1 MSDINEKAAPPAPS
15 EVKATSVNYNNLG
28 EVFTK
33 ISAWDEYDP
42 VNTHLDELNIDIE
55 SAVYSAV
62 DGVSGWALKTILG
75 YELNGEIVQDDTGNP
90 EVINYADEICKR
102 HKAWTIAKTHEPQT
116 IRCFVKSVGQD
127 TGGQPNVAAYP
138 LGNEVSVN
146 LTIPARGKYTVTFNA
161 NGGENA
167 PAAQTK
173 WHNETLILSSQ
184 KPTRTDYVFMGW
196 SKTKKGPSSGNYA
209 IDYAAGA
216 SFTENANTTLYAV
229 WKPRPLVIKYDANG
243 GTGAP
248 ADQTKEHGQSI
259 NLHTTVPTRQGYT
272 FQGWATSNSSSTV
285 AYQAGAT
292 YTADADVTL
301 YAVWE
306 IITYTI
312 TYNANGGTGAPN
324 AQTKEYGTTVAL
336 SSTRPTK
343 DGHVFQGWSTA
354 NDATAEYQP
363 GANYTA
369 NANVTLY
376 AVWKIITY
384 TISYDA
390 NGGSGAPQDQTKE
403 WNRAINLSATSPTRQ
418 GYTFQGWATSSSG
431 AVQYQPNQSYTAN
444 ASVTLYAIWEI
455 ITYTIAYNAN
465 GGYDAP
471 ANQSKEYGKSVNIT
485 TAKPKKINSE
495 FLGWSTT
502 ASGAVQYASGS
513 VYNANANLSLFAV
526 WRRIPIMKSLNGYE
540 IYDEAVRE
548 LALGVTT
555 TGTGAAYKAD
565 VKAIDA
571 LTAGVNFTIV
581 PHVTCTTLSPTLDVN
596 GFGAK
601 PIKQRLSSGLTNT
614 IALASNDMFAQ
625 GKPVEVFYD
634 GASWVIDMQAPDATH
649 LHGVVPVGSLPTIPV
664 NNLPTVPVNKGG
676 TGATTAFAALNNLG
690 ITWGTAEAPAQGTPN
705 SIYIQIN

>member
-1 MSDINEKAAPPAPS
+1 MDAKNNGTKAPESPEKTNVS
-15 EVKATSVNYNNLG
+15 SVDYNKLGNVFTSVEG
-28 EVFTK
+28 W
-33 ISAWDEYDP
+33 SDWDGG
-42 VNTHLDELNIDIE
+42 THEPDSTYIAVR
-55 SAVYSAV
+55 SAVYSTEG
-62 DGVSGWALKTILG
+62 GVTGWALKTILG
-75 YELNGEIVQDDTGNP
+75 YEINGEIVQDDTGKP
-90 EVINYADEICKR
+90 EVINYVDRICNRTKTWR
-102 HKAWTIAKTHEPQT
+102 VPKTHEQQSV
-116 IRCFVKSVGQD
+116 RLFVKSVGQD

-138 LGNEVSVN
+138 LDNEVSVE
-146 LTIPARGKYTVTFNA
+146 LAIPAKDKYTVTYNA
-161 NGGENA
+161 NDGENT

-196 SKTKKGPSSGNYA
+196 SKTKKEPSSGNYA

-216 SFTENANTTLYAV
+216 SFTENTNTTLYAV
-229 WKPRPLVIKYDANG
+229 WKPRPFVIKYDANG

-248 ADQTKEHGQSI
+248 ADQAKEHGQSI
-259 NLHTTVPTRQGYT
+259 KLHTTVPARQGYT
-272 FQGWATSNSSSTV
+272 FQGWATLKSSGTV

-301 YAVWE
+301 YAVWK

-324 AQTKEYGTTVAL
+324 AQTKEYGKTVAL

-354 NDATAEYQP
+354 NDTTVEYQP
-363 GANYTA
+363 EANYTA

-390 NGGSGAPQDQTKE
+390 NGGSGAPQDQTKT
-403 WNRAINLSATSPTRQ
+403 WGIATDLSATKPTRQ

-444 ASVTLYAIWEI
+444 ANVTLYAIWKI
-455 ITYTIAYNAN
+455 IAYTIAYNAN

-471 ANQSKEYGKSVNIT
+471 TNQSKEYGKSVNIT

-502 ASGAVQYASGS
+502 ASGEVQYTGGS
-513 VYNANANLSLFAV
+513 IYNANANLSLFAV

-571 LTAGVNFTIV
+571 LTVGVNFTIV

-614 IALASNDMFAQ
+614 IALASNDMFAK

-634 GASWVIDMQAPDATH
+634 GTSWVIDMQAPDATH
-649 LHGVVPVGSLPTIPV
+649 LHGVVPVGS
-664 NNLPTVPVNKGG
+664 LPTVPVNKGG

-690 ITWGTAEAPAQGTPN
+690 ITWGTAEAPAKGTPN

>member
-1 MSDINEKAAPPAPS
+1 MSDINEKATPPAPS
-15 EVKATSVNYNNLG
+15 GVKAASVNYDNLG

-33 ISAWDEYDP
+33 VSAWDGYDP
-42 VNTHLDELNIDIE
+42 QYIKPDQLNIDIE
-55 SAVYSAV
+55 STVYSVV

-102 HKAWTIAKTHEPQT
+102 HKAWTITKTHEPQT
-116 IRCFVKSVGQD
+116 IRCFVKSVGQN

-146 LTIPARGKYTVTFNA
+146 LTIPAREKYTITFNA

-196 SKTKKGPSSGNYA
+196 SKTKKEPSSGNYA
-209 IDYAAGA
+209 IDCAAGA
-216 SFTENANTTLYAV
+216 SFTENTNTTLYAV

-248 ADQTKEHGQSI
+248 AD
-259 NLHTTVPTRQGYT
+259 
-272 FQGWATSNSSSTV
+272 
-285 AYQAGAT
+285 
-292 YTADADVTL
+292 
-301 YAVWE
+301 
-306 IITYTI
+306 
-312 TYNANGGTGAPN
+312 
-324 AQTKEYGTTVAL
+324 
-336 SSTRPTK
+336 
-343 DGHVFQGWSTA
+343 
-354 NDATAEYQP
+354 
-363 GANYTA
+363 
-369 NANVTLY
+369 
-376 AVWKIITY
+376 
-384 TISYDA
+384 
-390 NGGSGAPQDQTKE
+390 
-403 WNRAINLSATSPTRQ
+403 
-418 GYTFQGWATSSSG
+418 
-431 AVQYQPNQSYTAN
+431 
-444 ASVTLYAIWEI
+444 
-455 ITYTIAYNAN
+455 
-465 GGYDAP
+465 
-471 ANQSKEYGKSVNIT
+471 QSKEYGKSVNIT

-502 ASGAVQYASGS
+502 ASGEVQYTGGS
-513 VYNANANLSLFAV
+513 IYNTNANLSLFAI

-540 IYDEAVRE
+540 VYDEAVRE

-565 VKAIDA
+565 VKAIDV
-571 LTAGVNFTIV
+571 LTVGVNFTIV

-614 IALASNDMFAQ
+614 IALASNDMFAK
-625 GKPVEVFYD
+625 GKPVNVFYD
-634 GASWVIDMQAPDATH
+634 GTSWVIDVQALDATH
-649 LHGVVPVGSLPTIPV
+649 LNGVVPVGS
-664 NNLPTVPVNKGG
+664 LPTVPVNKGG

-690 ITWGTAEAPAQGTPN
+690 ITWGTEEAPANGTPN

>member
-1 MSDINEKAAPPAPS
+1 MDAKNNGTKAPESPEKTNVS
-15 EVKATSVNYNNLG
+15 SVDYNKLGNVFTSVEG
-28 EVFTK
+28 W
-33 ISAWDEYDP
+33 SDWDGG
-42 VNTHLDELNIDIE
+42 THEPDSTYIAVR
-55 SAVYSAV
+55 SAVYSTEG
-62 DGVSGWALKTILG
+62 GVTGWALKTILG
-75 YELNGEIVQDDTGNP
+75 YEINGEIVQDDTGKP
-90 EVINYADEICKR
+90 EVINYADRICNRTKTWR
-102 HKAWTIAKTHEPQT
+102 VPKTHEQQSV
-116 IRCFVKSVGQD
+116 RLFVKSVGQD

-138 LGNEVSVN
+138 LDNEVSVE
-146 LTIPARGKYTVTFNA
+146 LAIPAKDKYTVTYNA

-196 SKTKKGPSSGNYA
+196 SKTKREPSSGNYA

-259 NLHTTVPTRQGYT
+259 KLHTTVPTRQGYT
-272 FQGWATSNSSSTV
+272 FQGWATSKSSSTV

-301 YAVWE
+301 YAVWQ

-324 AQTKEYGTTVAL
+324 TQTKEYGKTVAI
-336 SSTRPTK
+336 SATRPTR

-354 NDATAEYQP
+354 NDTTAEYQP

-390 NGGSGAPQDQTKE
+390 NGGSGAPQDQTKT
-403 WNRAINLSATSPTRQ
+403 WGIATDLSATKPTRQ
-418 GYTFQGWATSSSG
+418 GYTFQGWATSSTGS
-431 AVQYQPNQSYTAN
+431 VQYQPNQSYTAN
-444 ASVTLYAIWEI
+444 ANVTLYAIWKI

-471 ANQSKEYGKSVNIT
+471 TNQSKEYGKSVNIT

-502 ASGAVQYASGS
+502 ASGEVQYTGGS
-513 VYNANANLSLFAV
+513 IYNANANLSLFAV
-526 WRRIPIMKSLNGYE
+526 WRRIQIMKSLNGYE

-571 LTAGVNFTIV
+571 LTVGVNFTIV

-614 IALASNDMFAQ
+614 IALASNDMFAK

-634 GASWVIDMQAPDATH
+634 GTSWVIDMQAPDATH
-649 LHGVVPVGSLPTIPV
+649 LHGVVPIG
-664 NNLPTVPVNKGG
+664 NLPTVPVNKGG

-690 ITWGTAEAPAQGTPN
+690 ITWGTAEAPAKGTPN

>member
-1 MSDINEKAAPPAPS
+1 MSDIN
-15 EVKATSVNYNNLG
+15 VKAVNSPDEEKSTSVNYNSLG
-28 EVFTK
+28 DVFTK
-33 ISAWDEYDP
+33 ISAWKEYDP
-42 VNTHLDELNIDIE
+42 NYTKPDQLNIDIE
-55 SAVYSAV
+55 SAVYSV
-62 DGVSGWALKTILG
+62 VGGVSGWALKTILG
-75 YELNGEIVQDDTGNP
+75 YELNGEIVQDDTGKP

-102 HKAWTIAKTHEPQT
+102 RKTWTIAKAHETQT

-138 LGNEVSVN
+138 LDNEVSVN
-146 LTIPARGKYTVTFNA
+146 LTIPAKTKYTVTYNA
-161 NGGENA
+161 NGGTNA
-167 PAAQTK
+167 PEAQTK

-196 SKTKKGPSSGNYA
+196 SKTKKEPSGGDYA

-229 WKPRPLVIKYDANG
+229 WKPRPFVIKYDANG

-248 ADQTKEHGQSI
+248 EDQTKEHGQSI
-259 NLHTTVPTRQGYT
+259 KLHTTVPARQGYT
-272 FQGWATSNSSSTV
+272 FQGWSTSRESNTV

-301 YAVWE
+301 YAVWK

-324 AQTKEYGTTVAL
+324 AQTKEYGKTVTL
-336 SSTRPTK
+336 SATRPTK

-354 NDATAEYQP
+354 NDTTVEYQP

-390 NGGSGAPQDQTKE
+390 NGGSGAPKDQTKS
-403 WNRAINLSATSPTRQ
+403 WGVALNSSATKPTRQ

-431 AVQYQPNQSYTAN
+431 NVQYQPNASYTAN
-444 ASVTLYAIWEI
+444 ANVTLYAIWKI
-455 ITYTIAYNAN
+455 ITYTITYNAN

-471 ANQSKEYGKSVNIT
+471 SSHTKEYGKSISLST
-485 TAKPKKINSE
+485 TVPKKINSE
-495 FLGWSTT
+495 FLGWSTS
-502 ASGAVQYASGS
+502 AQGSVEYASGS
-513 VYNANANLSLFAV
+513 IYNSNANLSLFAV
-526 WRRIPIMKSLNGYE
+526 WRRMPIMKMLNGYE

-548 LALGVTT
+548 LSLGVATS
-555 TGTGAAYKAD
+555 GTGAAYKAD

-571 LTAGVNFTIV
+571 LTVGVNFTIV
-581 PHVTCTTLSPTLDVN
+581 PHVANSTSSPTLNIN

-601 PIKQRLSSGLTNT
+601 AIRQRLSNGTNDSVE
-614 IALASNDMFAQ
+614 LANGFLAA
-625 GKPVEVFYD
+625 GKPVHVVYD
-634 GASWVIDMQAPDATH
+634 GVNWIVDMPKPVATH
-649 LHGVVPVGSLPTIPV
+649 LEGVAPVSS
-664 NNLPTVPVNKGG
+664 GG
-676 TGATTAFAALNNLG
+676 TGATVAATALNNLG
-690 ITWGTAEAPAQGTPN
+690 ITWGTAEPPANGTPG

>member
-1 MSDINEKAAPPAPS
+1 MDAKNNGTKAPESPEKTNVS
-15 EVKATSVNYNNLG
+15 SVDYNKLGNVFTSVEG
-28 EVFTK
+28 W
-33 ISAWDEYDP
+33 SDWDGG
-42 VNTHLDELNIDIE
+42 THEPDSTYIAVR
-55 SAVYSAV
+55 SAVYSTEG
-62 DGVSGWALKTILG
+62 GVTGWALKTILG
-75 YELNGEIVQDDTGNP
+75 YEINGEIVQDDTGKP
-90 EVINYADEICKR
+90 EVINYADRICNRTKTWR
-102 HKAWTIAKTHEPQT
+102 VPKTHEQQSV
-116 IRCFVKSVGQD
+116 RLFVKSVGQD

-138 LGNEVSVN
+138 LSNEVSVS
-146 LTIPARGKYTVTFNA
+146 LTIPAKVKYTVTFNA

-167 PAAQTK
+167 PTAQTK

-196 SKTKKGPSSGNYA
+196 SKTKREPSSGNYA
-209 IDYAAGA
+209 IDYAVGA

-248 ADQTKEHGQSI
+248 ADQAKEHGQNI
-259 NLHTTVPTRQGYT
+259 KLHTTVPTRQGYT
-272 FQGWATSNSSSTV
+272 FQGWATSKSSNTV

-301 YAVWE
+301 YAVWQ

-324 AQTKEYGTTVAL
+324 TQTKEYGKTVAI
-336 SSTRPTK
+336 SATRPTR

-354 NDATAEYQP
+354 NDTTAEYQP

-369 NANVTLY
+369 NANATLY

-390 NGGSGAPQDQTKE
+390 NGGSGAPQDHAKT
-403 WNRAINLSATSPTRQ
+403 WGVAINLSATKPTRQ

-444 ASVTLYAIWEI
+444 ANVTLYAIWKI

-471 ANQSKEYGKSVNIT
+471 TNQSKEYGKSVNIT

-502 ASGAVQYASGS
+502 ASGEVQYTGGS
-513 VYNANANLSLFAV
+513 IYNANANLSLFAV

-571 LTAGVNFTIV
+571 LTVGVNFTIV

-614 IALASNDMFAQ
+614 IALASNDVFAK

-634 GASWVIDMQAPDATH
+634 GTSWVIDMQAPDATH
-649 LHGVVPVGSLPTIPV
+649 LHGVVSVGS
-664 NNLPTVPVNKGG
+664 LPTVPVNKGG

-690 ITWGTAEAPAQGTPN
+690 ITWGTAEAPAKGTPN

>member
-1 MSDINEKAAPPAPS
+1 MSDIN
-15 EVKATSVNYNNLG
+15 VKAVNSPDEEKSTSVNYNSLG
-28 EVFTK
+28 DVFTK
-33 ISAWDEYDP
+33 ISAWKEYDP
-42 VNTHLDELNIDIE
+42 NYTKPDQLNIDIE
-55 SAVYSAV
+55 SAVYSV
-62 DGVSGWALKTILG
+62 VGGVSGWALKTILG
-75 YELNGEIVQDDTGNP
+75 YELNGEIVQDDTGKP

-102 HKAWTIAKTHEPQT
+102 RKTWTVAKAHETQT

-138 LGNEVSVN
+138 LDNEVSVN
-146 LTIPARGKYTVTFNA
+146 LTIPAKTKYTVTYNA
-161 NGGENA
+161 NGGTNA
-167 PAAQTK
+167 PEAQTK

-196 SKTKKGPSSGNYA
+196 SKTKKEPSGGDYA

-259 NLHTTVPTRQGYT
+259 KLHTTVPTRQGYT
-272 FQGWATSNSSSTV
+272 FQGWATSKGSSTV

-301 YAVWE
+301 YAVWK

-324 AQTKEYGTTVAL
+324 AQTKEYGKTVTL
-336 SSTRPTK
+336 SATRPTK

-354 NDATAEYQP
+354 NDATVEYQP

-390 NGGSGAPQDQTKE
+390 NGGSGAPKDQTKT
-403 WNRAINLSATSPTRQ
+403 WGVALNLSATKPTRQ

-431 AVQYQPNQSYTAN
+431 NVQYQPNASYTAN
-444 ASVTLYAIWEI
+444 ANVTLYAIWKI
-455 ITYTIAYNAN
+455 ITYTITYNAN

-471 ANQSKEYGKSVNIT
+471 SSQTKEYGKSINLS
-485 TAKPKKINSE
+485 TAVPKKINSE
-495 FLGWSTT
+495 FLGWSTS
-502 ASGAVQYASGS
+502 AQGS
-513 VYNANANLSLFAV
+513 VEYAGGSIYNSNANLSLFAV
-526 WRRIPIMKSLNGYE
+526 WRRIPIMKMLNGYE

-548 LALGVTT
+548 LSLGVITS
-555 TGTGAAYKAD
+555 GTGAAYKAD

-571 LTAGVNFTIV
+571 LTVGVNFTMI
-581 PHVTCTTLSPTLDVN
+581 PHVAATSTSPTLNVN
-596 GFGAK
+596 NFGAK
-601 PIKQRLSSGLTNT
+601 PIRQRLSSSSSGSVSKVSSDMLSKDKPVNVVYDGENWL
-614 IALASNDMFAQ
+614 IDIPVPDASNI
-625 GKPVEVFYD
+625 Y
-634 GASWVIDMQAPDATH
+634 
-649 LHGVVPVGSLPTIPV
+649 GVVPVS
-664 NNLPTVPVNKGG
+664 NGG
-676 TGATTAFAALNNLG
+676 TGATIASTALNNLG
-690 ITWGTAEAPAQGTPN
+690 ITWGTAEPPASGTPG

>member
-1 MSDINEKAAPPAPS
+1 MDAKNNGTKAPESPEKTNVS
-15 EVKATSVNYNNLG
+15 SVDYNKLGNVFTSVEG
-28 EVFTK
+28 W
-33 ISAWDEYDP
+33 SDWDGG
-42 VNTHLDELNIDIE
+42 THEPDSTYIAVR
-55 SAVYSAV
+55 SAVYSTEG
-62 DGVSGWALKTILG
+62 GVTGWALKTILG
-75 YELNGEIVQDDTGNP
+75 YEINGEIVQDDTGKP
-90 EVINYADEICKR
+90 EVINYADRICNR
-102 HKAWTIAKTHEPQT
+102 TKAWRVPKTHEQQSV
-116 IRCFVKSVGQD
+116 RLFVKSVGQD

-138 LGNEVSVN
+138 LSNEVSVS
-146 LTIPARGKYTVTFNA
+146 LTIPAKVKYTATFNA

-196 SKTKKGPSSGNYA
+196 SKTKREPSSGNYA

-248 ADQTKEHGQSI
+248 ADQAKEHGQSI
-259 NLHTTVPTRQGYT
+259 KLHTTVPTRQGYT
-272 FQGWATSNSSSTV
+272 FQGWATSKSSSTV

-301 YAVWE
+301 YAVWQ

-324 AQTKEYGTTVAL
+324 TQTKEYGKTVAL
-336 SSTRPTK
+336 SATRPTK

-354 NDATAEYQP
+354 NDTTVEYQP

-390 NGGSGAPQDQTKE
+390 NGGSGAPQDHTKT
-403 WNRAINLSATSPTRQ
+403 WGVAINLSATKPTRH

-444 ASVTLYAIWEI
+444 ANVTLYAIWKI

-471 ANQSKEYGKSVNIT
+471 TNQSKEYGKSVNIT

-502 ASGAVQYASGS
+502 ASGEVQYTGGS
-513 VYNANANLSLFAV
+513 IYNANANLSLFAV

-555 TGTGAAYKAD
+555 TGTGAVYKAD

-571 LTAGVNFTIV
+571 LTVGVNFTIV

-614 IALASNDMFAQ
+614 IALASNDVFAK

-634 GASWVIDMQAPDATH
+634 GTSWVIDMQAPDATH
-649 LHGVVPVGSLPTIPV
+649 LHGVVPVGS
-664 NNLPTVPVNKGG
+664 LPTVPVNKGG

-690 ITWGTAEAPAQGTPN
+690 ITWGTAEAPAKGTPN

>member
-1 MSDINEKAAPPAPS
+1 MDAKNNGTKAPESPEKTNVS
-15 EVKATSVNYNNLG
+15 SVDYNKLGNVFTSVEG
-28 EVFTK
+28 W
-33 ISAWDEYDP
+33 SDWDGG
-42 VNTHLDELNIDIE
+42 THEPDSTYIAVR
-55 SAVYSAV
+55 SAVYSTEG
-62 DGVSGWALKTILG
+62 GVTGWALKTILG
-75 YELNGEIVQDDTGNP
+75 YEINGEIVQDDTGKP
-90 EVINYADEICKR
+90 EVINYADRICNRTKTWR
-102 HKAWTIAKTHEPQT
+102 VPKTHEQQPV
-116 IRCFVKSVGQD
+116 RLFVKSVGQD

-138 LGNEVSVN
+138 LDNEVSVE
-146 LTIPARGKYTVTFNA
+146 LAIPAKDKYTVTYNA

-196 SKTKKGPSSGNYA
+196 SKTKREPSSGNYA

-216 SFTENANTTLYAV
+216 SFTENANTTLYSV

-248 ADQTKEHGQSI
+248 ADQAKEHGQSI
-259 NLHTTVPTRQGYT
+259 KLHTTVPTRQGYT
-272 FQGWATSNSSSTV
+272 FQGWATSKSSSTV

-301 YAVWE
+301 YAVWQ

-324 AQTKEYGTTVAL
+324 TQTKEYGKTVAI
-336 SSTRPTK
+336 SATRPTK

-354 NDATAEYQP
+354 NDTTVEYQP

-390 NGGSGAPQDQTKE
+390 NGGSGAPQDHAKT
-403 WNRAINLSATSPTRQ
+403 WGVAINLSATKPTRQ

-444 ASVTLYAIWEI
+444 ANVTLYAIWKI

-502 ASGAVQYASGS
+502 ASGEVQYTGGS
-513 VYNANANLSLFAV
+513 IYNTNANLSLFAV

-548 LALGVTT
+548 LALGVAT

-571 LTAGVNFTIV
+571 LTVGVNFTIV

-614 IALASNDMFAQ
+614 IALASNDVFAK

-634 GASWVIDMQAPDATH
+634 GTSWVIDVQAPDATH
-649 LHGVVPVGSLPTIPV
+649 LHGVVPVGS
-664 NNLPTVPVNKGG
+664 LPTVPVNKGG

-690 ITWGTAEAPAQGTPN
+690 ITWGTAEAPAKGTPN

>member
-1 MSDINEKAAPPAPS
+1 MSDINAKAVPSPS
-15 EVKATSVNYNNLG
+15 EVKATSVDYNNLG

-42 VNTHLDELNIDIE
+42 HHTKPDQLNIDIE
-55 SAVYSAV
+55 SAVYSV
-62 DGVSGWALKTILG
+62 FDGVSGWALKTILG

-90 EVINYADEICKR
+90 EVVNYADEICKR
-102 HKAWTIAKTHEPQT
+102 HKAWTIVKTHEPQT

-146 LTIPARGKYTVTFNA
+146 LTIPARVKYTVTFNA
-161 NGGENA
+161 NGGTGA
-167 PAAQTK
+167 PSAQTK

-196 SKTKKGPSSGNYA
+196 SKTKREPSSGNYA
-209 IDYAAGA
+209 IDHAAGA

-259 NLHTTVPTRQGYT
+259 KLHTTVPTRQGYT
-272 FQGWATSNSSSTV
+272 FQGWATSKSSSTV

-301 YAVWE
+301 YAVWR

-324 AQTKEYGTTVAL
+324 TQTKEYGKTVAL

-343 DGHVFQGWSTA
+343 DGHVFQGWSTE
-354 NDATAEYQP
+354 NDTTAEYQP

-390 NGGSGAPQDQTKE
+390 NGGSGAPQDHTKT
-403 WNRAINLSATSPTRQ
+403 WGVAINLSATKPTRQ

-444 ASVTLYAIWEI
+444 ANVTLYAIWKI

-502 ASGAVQYASGS
+502 ASGEVQYTGGS
-513 VYNANANLSLFAV
+513 IYNANANLSLFAV

-571 LTAGVNFTIV
+571 LTVGVNFTIV

-614 IALASNDMFAQ
+614 IALASNDVFAK

-634 GASWVIDMQAPDATH
+634 GTSWVIDMQAPDATH
-649 LHGVVPVGSLPTIPV
+649 LHGVVPVGSLPTVPV
-664 NNLPTVPVNKGG
+664 NNGG

-690 ITWGTAEAPAQGTPN
+690 ITWGTAEAPAKGTPN

>member
-1 MSDINEKAAPPAPS
+1 MDAKNNGTKAPESPEKTNVS
-15 EVKATSVNYNNLG
+15 SVDYNKLG
-28 EVFTK
+28 NVFT
-33 ISAWDEYDP
+33 SAEGWSDWDGG
-42 VNTHLDELNIDIE
+42 THEPDSTYIAVR
-55 SAVYSAV
+55 SAVYSTEG
-62 DGVSGWALKTILG
+62 GVTGWALKTILG
-75 YELNGEIVQDDTGNP
+75 YEINGEIIQDDTGKP
-90 EVINYADEICKR
+90 EVINYADRICNRTKTWR
-102 HKAWTIAKTHEPQT
+102 VPKTHEQQSV
-116 IRCFVKSVGQD
+116 RLFVKSVGQD

-138 LGNEVSVN
+138 LDNEVSVE
-146 LTIPARGKYTVTFNA
+146 LAIPAKDKYTVTYNA
-161 NGGENA
+161 NDGENA
-167 PAAQTK
+167 PDAQTK

-196 SKTKKGPSSGNYA
+196 SKTKREPSGGNYA

-248 ADQTKEHGQSI
+248 ADQTKEHGKSI
-259 NLHTTVPTRQGYT
+259 KLHTTVPTRQGYT
-272 FQGWATSNSSSTV
+272 FQGWATSKSSSTV

-301 YAVWE
+301 YAVWQ

-324 AQTKEYGTTVAL
+324 TQTKEYGKTVAL
-336 SSTRPTK
+336 SATRPTR

-354 NDATAEYQP
+354 NDTTAEYQP

-369 NANVTLY
+369 SANVTLY

-390 NGGSGAPQDQTKE
+390 NGGSGAPQDHTKT
-403 WNRAINLSATSPTRQ
+403 WGVAINLSATKPTRQ

-431 AVQYQPNQSYTAN
+431 NVQYQPNQSYTAN
-444 ASVTLYAIWEI
+444 ANVTLYAIWKI

-502 ASGAVQYASGS
+502 ASGEVQYTGGS
-513 VYNANANLSLFAV
+513 IYNANANLSLFAV

-565 VKAIDA
+565 VKAIDV
-571 LTAGVNFTIV
+571 LTVGVNFTIV

-614 IALASNDMFAQ
+614 IVLASNDMFAK

-634 GASWVIDMQAPDATH
+634 GTSWVIDMQAPDATH
-649 LHGVVPVGSLPTIPV
+649 LHGVVPVGG
-664 NNLPTVPVNKGG
+664 LPTVPVNKGG

-690 ITWGTAEAPAQGTPN
+690 ITWGTAEAPAKGTPN

>member
-1 MSDINEKAAPPAPS
+1 MSDINEKAPNPPS
-15 EVKATSVNYNNLG
+15 KGSATSVNYNNLG

-33 ISAWDEYDP
+33 ISAWDNLDP
-42 VNTHLDELNIDIE
+42 HYTKPDQLNIDIE
-55 SAVYSAV
+55 SAVYSVV

-102 HKAWTIAKTHEPQT
+102 HKVWTIAKTHEPQR

-146 LTIPARGKYTVTFNA
+146 LTIPARDKNTVTFNA

-167 PAAQTK
+167 PSAQTK

-196 SKTKKGPSSGNYA
+196 SKTKKEPSGGNYA

-229 WKPRPLVIKYDANG
+229 WKPRPFVIKYDANG

-248 ADQTKEHGQSI
+248 EDQTKEHGQSI
-259 NLHTTVPTRQGYT
+259 KLHTTVPTRQGYA
-272 FQGWATSNSSSTV
+272 FQGWATSKSSSTV

-301 YAVWE
+301 YAVWQ

-324 AQTKEYGTTVAL
+324 TQTKEYGKTVAI

-354 NDATAEYQP
+354 NDTTVEYQP
-363 GANYTA
+363 EANYTA

-403 WNRAINLSATSPTRQ
+403 WNKAINLSSEKPTRQ
-418 GYTFQGWATSSSG
+418 GYTFQGWATSATG
-431 AVQYQPNQSYTAN
+431 TPQYHPEATYNGN
-444 ASVTLYAIWEI
+444 ADLPLFAIWEI
-455 ITYTIAYNAN
+455 IVYTITYDAN

-471 ANQSKEYGKSVNIT
+471 ANQTKEYGKNVVLS
-485 TAKPKKINSE
+485 AGKPLRDNYD

-502 ASGAVQYASGS
+502 KEQQA
-513 VYNANANLSLFAV
+513 VYNENIYIDNKNLNLYAIWQSRATKF
-526 WRRIPIMKSLNGYE
+526 MKTLNGYE
-540 IYDEAVRE
+540 ICDESARNS
-548 LALGVTT
+548 
-555 TGTGAAYKAD
+555 
-565 VKAIDA
+565 IDN
-571 LTAGVNFTIV
+571 TNNR
-581 PHVTCTTLSPTLDVN
+581 LDDLKQVVDEIT
-596 GFGAK
+596 
-601 PIKQRLSSGLTNT
+601 PI
-614 IALASNDMFAQ
+614 
-625 GKPVEVFYD
+625 
-634 GASWVIDMQAPDATH
+634 
-649 LHGVVPVGSLPTIPV
+649 
-664 NNLPTVPVNKGG
+664 VPVNKGG

-690 ITWGTAEAPAQGTPN
+690 ITWGTAEAPAKGTPN